1 MIQETFPSLLADTH
15 GPWWPVAA
23 SAKAYEAVCGIAP
36 IVCLYGPTGVGK
48 SALLELAKAQ
58 AANVYDD
65 LDTLPEAT
73 QIQLFHV
80 LERQRLG
87 ESTARIVVA
96 SSMPVAKLESL
107 KPDVKSRLLL
117 GEQIEIGYPTE
128 PELRALLAHW
138 AAGRQLLLPGAV
150 ADYVLARADRSPK
163 SLKALLLKLDGL
175 SLQEKRGITV
185 ALARQVLEEQ
195 LL

>member
-1 MIQETFPSLLADTH
+1 MQEIFPSLLADTH
-15 GPWWPVAA
+15 SAWWPVAA
-23 SAKAYEAVCGIAP
+23 AGRAHAAVKSEAP
-36 IVCLYGPTGVGK
+36 IVCLYGPAGVGK
-48 SALLELAKAQ
+48 SALLELAKTHGAL
-58 AANVYDD
+58 VYDD
-65 LDTLPEAT
+65 LDMLPEAQ
-73 QIQLFHV
+73 QIELFHA

-87 ESTARIVVA
+87 ENTQRIVVA
-96 SSMPVAKLESL
+96 SSAPVAKLEGL

-138 AAGRQLLLPGAV
+138 AAGRQLVLPGAV

-185 ALARQVLEEQ
+185 ALARQVLA
-195 LL
+195 

>member
-1 MIQETFPSLLADTH
+1 MQEIFPSLLDDSH
-15 GPWWPVAA
+15 GAWCPVAA
-23 SAKAYEAVCGIAP
+23 AARAHAAMLAEAP

-48 SALLELAKAQ
+48 SALLDLAKTHGAI
-58 AANVYDD
+58 VYDD
-65 LDTLPEAT
+65 LESADEAT
-73 QIQLFHV
+73 QITLFHA

-87 ESTARIVVA
+87 ESTQRIVVA

-117 GEQIEIGYPTE
+117 GEQIEVGYPTE

-138 AAGRQLLLPGAV
+138 AAGRQLILPGAV

-185 ALARQVLEEQ
+185 ALARQVLA
-195 LL
+195 